1 MTYEEVMR
9 ELTQQKYRPVYL
21 LQGDEPYFI
30 DRIAHYIETHVLS
43 EADKAFNQSV
53 LYGKDIDPDTVIA
66 SACRYP
72 IMAANQV
79 LIVKEAQNLKD
90 IGKLQGYAEKP
101 LASTI
106 LVLVNKGKAV
116 ASNTKLYKAIEA
128 KGAVVSAAKLPES
141 QVSAWVQKYVTAQKR
156 SIAPDAAAL
165 IAEYSGNDLQPIA
178 NELDKLMLL
187 VSAPNAIS
195 AQHIEDNLGISKE
208 HNLFELQKAL
218 AKRNSSKSFAIA
230 SYFAQHP
237 KTAPLVV
244 VVGSLYRFFS
254 RLYIYHHQRGK
265 SDAEAAQAMG
275 MKNAYFLN
283 EYRDASTKFTLAQ
296 TRRVI
301 NLLHQYDLKSKGI
314 DCTTDAPDLMIEMT
328 YRILNVP

>member
-141 QVSAWVQKYVTAQKR
+141 QVSAWVQKYVSAQKR
-156 SIAPDAAAL
+156 SIAPDACPSSPNIAA
-165 IAEYSGNDLQPIA
+165 
-178 NELDKLMLL
+178 
-187 VSAPNAIS
+187 
-195 AQHIEDNLGISKE
+195 
-208 HNLFELQKAL
+208 
-218 AKRNSSKSFAIA
+218 
-230 SYFAQHP
+230 
-237 KTAPLVV
+237 
-244 VVGSLYRFFS
+244 
-254 RLYIYHHQRGK
+254 
-265 SDAEAAQAMG
+265 
-275 MKNAYFLN
+275 
-283 EYRDASTKFTLAQ
+283 
-296 TRRVI
+296 
-301 NLLHQYDLKSKGI
+301 
-314 DCTTDAPDLMIEMT
+314 TTCSQ
-328 YRILNVP
+328 